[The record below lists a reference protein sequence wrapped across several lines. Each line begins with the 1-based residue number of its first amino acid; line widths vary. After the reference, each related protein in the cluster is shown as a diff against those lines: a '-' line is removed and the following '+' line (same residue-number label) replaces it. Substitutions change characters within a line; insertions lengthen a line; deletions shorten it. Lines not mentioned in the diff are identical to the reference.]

1 MSDFQLKYQNMKQEN
16 VIRNQEEKH
25 QSKETDSPM
34 TDDKINRQGH

>member
-16 VIRNQEEKH
+16 VICNQEKKY
-25 QSKETDSPM
+25 QSKETDLPM